1 MRQLHFV
8 MLLVLCMAC
17 SNPSR
22 NQQQEPEQS
31 VPEALQENKNTK
43 GMSKRA
49 PENLVDE
56 LYEEQRSGDSSLQ
69 QMEESLEKLQE
80 AIPDSLRDFHF
91 FDGKNTSYF
100 RQAEAFTLR
109 IRDSLL
115 KKETAAWLEQAE
127 NAYIENTASLNAL
140 KNAIGNNSLSLTDRH
155 NILKLMVS
163 LTMMKRYQRENRPQQ
178 QPLERLS
185 RDQQRLISALD
196 AAIQK
201 NK

>member
-1 MRQLHFV
+1 MV
-8 MLLVLCMAC
+8 LLVLCMAC

-49 PENLVDE
+49 PENLVEE
-56 LYEEQRSGDSSLQ
+56 LYEEQRSSDSSLQ
-69 QMEESLEKLQE
+69 QMEESLEQLQE
-80 AIPDSLRDFHF
+80 AIPDSLRDFHL
-91 FDGKNTSYF
+91 FDGKNSSYF
-100 RQAEAFTLR
+100 RQAEAFTLG

-127 NAYIENTASLNAL
+127 NAYIQNTASLNAL

-178 QPLERLS
+178 QPLESLS
-185 RDQQRLISALD
+185 RNQQRLISALD
-196 AAIQK
+196 ATIQK